1 MRNNWKKV
9 KLGDVANLQNGFAFK
24 SIDFTQKGIKIIKIK
39 NIASGKLNLDELSFY
54 SGDSEKLK
62 QFLIRDGDILI
73 SMTGSHISQLSSAVA
88 KVTRYDFLEPALI
101 NQRVGRIYP
110 KDNLVDNNF
119 LYYLLSQPYVQFFWG
134 SNAGGS
140 ANQANISPEIIKRF
154 EFNLPPKSTQQ
165 IIGNVLNSFDSKIKI
180 LENENKT
187 LESLGQLLF
196 KRWFVDFEFP
206 NEEGNPYKSSGG
218 KMIESDIGLI
228 PNLWKTG
235 KLVDFDAKVTDFV
248 ANGSFASLKEN
259 VTLYNEKNFALFL
272 RNTDLKSN
280 FKEKTYVDEHS
291 YNFLKKTQLHG
302 GEIIISNVGD
312 IGSVYLCP
320 YLDLH
325 MVLGN
330 NTISLTSKFQSYF
343 YTLFTNKIGK
353 KMIESITGGSA
364 QPKFNKTDFRNL
376 QLLRPT
382 DTILIRFEMAIWGI
396 YKKILQNTQDSL
408 MLGEVR
414 DYLLPKL
421 MKGEI
426 YL

>member
-1 MRNNWKKV
+1 MEKNNWKKTKLSNTLYLV
-9 KLGDVANLQNGFAFK
+9 KNLNTNNKSTTKYFGLEHLDQGGFTYNGYGDSQNLL
-24 SIDFTQKGIKIIKIK
+24 
-39 NIASGKLNLDELSFY
+39 SGKFCFQ
-54 SGDSEKLK
+54 K
-62 QFLIRDGDILI
+62 GDILLGKLRPYFRKIIIAPFEGICSTDIWVIRTKPEFDKKYMFYFLANQPFIDYI
-73 SMTGSHISQLSSAVA
+73 SKSSSGTKMPRADWNFVKQSEWTIPPLNQQKSTAKILSSLDD
-88 KVTRYDFLEPALI
+88 KIE
-101 NQRVGRIYP
+101 
-110 KDNLVDNNF
+110 
-119 LYYLLSQPYVQFFWG
+119 LLREE
-134 SNAGGS
+134 N
-140 ANQANISPEIIKRF
+140 
-154 EFNLPPKSTQQ
+154 
-165 IIGNVLNSFDSKIKI
+165 KI
-180 LENENKT
+180 LE
-187 LESLGQLLF
+187 SIAQLLF

-206 NEEGNPYKSSGG
+206 NEEGKPYKSSGG

-312 IGSVYLCP
+312 VGSVYLCP
-320 YLDLH
+320 YLDLP

-330 NTISLTSKFQSYF
+330 NTISLSSKFQSYF

-376 QLLRPT
+376 QLLRPS
-382 DTILIRFEMAIWGI
+382 DRILIRFEVAMWQL
-396 YKKILQNTQDSL
+396 YNKILKNTQDSI
-408 MLGEVR
+408 MLTEVR

-421 MKGEI
+421 MSGEI
-426 YL
+426 SL